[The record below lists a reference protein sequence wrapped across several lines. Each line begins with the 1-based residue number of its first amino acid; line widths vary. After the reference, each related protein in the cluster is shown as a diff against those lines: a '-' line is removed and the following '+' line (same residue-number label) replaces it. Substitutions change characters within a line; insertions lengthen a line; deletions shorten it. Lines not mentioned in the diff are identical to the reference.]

1 MAGGRNARNL
11 HWIVSALLRIAD
23 DTMDWTTQPPPPSF
37 LTQHEAGT
45 LFFEYSAPT
54 AGLTLFVSSSE

>member
-45 LFFEYSAPT
+45 HILRILCADSRPHS
-54 AGLTLFVSSSE
+54 LRFVI